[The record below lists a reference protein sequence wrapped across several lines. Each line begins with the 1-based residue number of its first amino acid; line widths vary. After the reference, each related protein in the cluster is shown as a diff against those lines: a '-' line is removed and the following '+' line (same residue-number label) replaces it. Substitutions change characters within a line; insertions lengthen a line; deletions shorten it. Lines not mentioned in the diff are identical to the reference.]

1 MIDDDTLV
9 IANPGTGKTTN
20 IAEEVVEL
28 IKNNI
33 PPDKILCITFTNK
46 AVEGLEKKINKELN
60 DRNIKNV
67 TANDLKIRTF
77 HSFAYEELNEDGTIN
92 DIISYNLVRYLI
104 YKKLSELKAF
114 NYSKEYVINDIIPKL
129 ENAIRYLKSFGIKP
143 DDIKNNRD
151 EIEKLIIKKHLE
163 SVRNINREEEKY
175 LFSYFYEAFNYYEN
189 NKKYYD
195 YNDLLFEFIKKKNK
209 SKYEYIFVDELQDV
223 NNIEA
228 EIASISGNKKYFVGD
243 KKQSIFGFQGGALS
257 VFKKLSD
264 NSKINKKY
272 LEKNYRSTDSILNY
286 SKEFYLKYSDD
297 DSVNELTE
305 FSGIKGIGEPVEIIE
320 TDEPESSI
328 IEVINELQKKY
339 DGNIGVIARTND
351 QIDKISK
358 MLDNYNIEYTS
369 DSNIHTVNQA
379 KKDIINFFR
388 GIFYNNNDDTIKAIF
403 SPFSGFTL
411 REAFEISE
419 GLNEGNS
426 SLNFYDTPFFSL
438 RKENFNKETI
448 NKIFD
453 ENILPIA
460 ASISREYFLT
470 ATTIKSSLREFFD
483 VESNYTGKN
492 FFDYL
497 ELAYSENENE
507 SNESKITLTTVHKA
521 KGREFDSAIY
531 LPKKKRKT
539 DSYIDI
545 ITSSIISV
553 IKNIDVDNELMGEDI
568 RVNFV
573 AFTRARYNLSIL
585 LKPRESDYYYI
596 PDYSII
602 KKLSSVENSIAIP
615 DKNKYDEAYFLFVNG
630 KFKESKEILNK
641 KDDWLRGL
649 IYNFFRDKSKLSFSL
664 ISIDNPYWFLKNYIL
679 KLNEKTDA
687 LYYGSNAHD
696 FAEAIYEDSLD
707 LQTIPEGYK
716 EVITNIKSV
725 INEIKTRFNMEQIA
739 AEVGAAIRVNQ
750 MFDDFKNVDNSITFF
765 GKLDAVFS
773 DGNKY
778 LILDYKTDK
787 NENNI
792 NHHRVQLLSYKILY
806 SIKNNINI
814 NKINTALG
822 YISIRG
828 NINTHKNDIG
838 VVYKEP
844 DKYSEKKLREYISRF
859 LDYKNDPEKY
869 ISDLINSDNDDT
881 LFNRLINLLK

>member
-358 MLDNYNIEYTS
+358 MLDNYNI
-369 DSNIHTVNQA
+369 
-379 KKDIINFFR
+379 
-388 GIFYNNNDDTIKAIF
+388 
-403 SPFSGFTL
+403 
-411 REAFEISE
+411 
-419 GLNEGNS
+419 
-426 SLNFYDTPFFSL
+426 
-438 RKENFNKETI
+438 
-448 NKIFD
+448 
-453 ENILPIA
+453 
-460 ASISREYFLT
+460 
-470 ATTIKSSLREFFD
+470 
-483 VESNYTGKN
+483 
-492 FFDYL
+492 
-497 ELAYSENENE
+497 
-507 SNESKITLTTVHKA
+507 
-521 KGREFDSAIY
+521 
-531 LPKKKRKT
+531 
-539 DSYIDI
+539 
-545 ITSSIISV
+545 
-553 IKNIDVDNELMGEDI
+553 
-568 RVNFV
+568 
-573 AFTRARYNLSIL
+573 
-585 LKPRESDYYYI
+585 
-596 PDYSII
+596 
-602 KKLSSVENSIAIP
+602 
-615 DKNKYDEAYFLFVNG
+615 
-630 KFKESKEILNK
+630 
-641 KDDWLRGL
+641 
-649 IYNFFRDKSKLSFSL
+649 
-664 ISIDNPYWFLKNYIL
+664 
-679 KLNEKTDA
+679 
-687 LYYGSNAHD
+687 
-696 FAEAIYEDSLD
+696 
-707 LQTIPEGYK
+707 
-716 EVITNIKSV
+716 
-725 INEIKTRFNMEQIA
+725 
-739 AEVGAAIRVNQ
+739 
-750 MFDDFKNVDNSITFF
+750 
-765 GKLDAVFS
+765 
-773 DGNKY
+773 
-778 LILDYKTDK
+778 
-787 NENNI
+787 
-792 NHHRVQLLSYKILY
+792 
-806 SIKNNINI
+806 
-814 NKINTALG
+814 
-822 YISIRG
+822 
-828 NINTHKNDIG
+828 
-838 VVYKEP
+838 
-844 DKYSEKKLREYISRF
+844 
-859 LDYKNDPEKY
+859 
-869 ISDLINSDNDDT
+869 
-881 LFNRLINLLK
+881 